1 MKYFTIARLSQFT
14 NWLVAAL
21 LLVPSSVW
29 AQAPADYYDL
39 VEGKSNKE
47 LKTALYTIIKEG
59 TRLSYGSGSGGTW
72 SGFEKS
78 DLHPEGYVWDMYSLN
93 KRYFPGNAAAPGG
106 MNIEHSVAKS
116 WWGGTKND
124 AYKDLY
130 HLNPSD
136 IDANSRRSNYPLG
149 IVSNPSWE
157 NGSIKVGNNTFGAE
171 YSGSAFEPLDEYKGD
186 FARAYLYMF
195 TCYENLSWTG
205 TQAPTMIVKGETWP
219 MLKPWAKDLLVQWT
233 RQDPVSSKEINRAE
247 EIYKLQKNRNPY
259 IDYPELVEYLWGN
272 MVGQAFSLNTTAP
285 AITSPSYNSTI
296 TLPEVHWT
304 SSSQIMMEVKGRNL
318 EGGNINIA
326 ITGQAAAKFTVTPQ
340 SLTADEV
347 NNGVQVQVTYNPI
360 IAGSDAVTLTISGA
374 NLERDVVV
382 TLSGSA
388 TDNFSALPAT
398 EIKSTSFVANWTPS
412 SLALD
417 YEVALYEKVVEVG
430 NGLTV
435 LADEDFSV
443 FPQGWDSDG
452 YTEVS
457 GGVIRLGSG
466 SNPGSITSPVF
477 DLTSPSIL
485 TIKAK
490 RYSSDS
496 DARIFVE
503 VDGDLVGEFLTGSSE
518 ETFELEIPQQT
529 KESIIEI
536 YALKNKRVY
545 INELK
550 IETGGDKVTYPM
562 VEGYPRRT
570 GIATNVLISDLNP
583 ETTYYYTVTTIAAES
598 VTSSP
603 MTVTTQTATSTPSD
617 IISQI
622 KVWAGNGQIFAE
634 SVPQGAT
641 INVYDL
647 TGVIVKQRIDC
658 APFEQINLSRKGLYI
673 VEIKS
678 NEGRKVTKVTL

>member
-1 MKYFTIARLSQFT
+1 M

-21 LLVPSSVW
+21 LLGPSSLW

-59 TRLSYGSGSGGTW
+59 TRLSYGSGSGATW

-93 KRYFPGNAAAPGG
+93 KRYFPGSGKAPGG

-116 WWGGTKND
+116 WWGGTNND

-149 IVSNPSWE
+149 IVSNPSWD
-157 NGSIKVGNNTFGAE
+157 NGAIKVGKNSFGTE
-171 YSGSAFEPLDEYKGD
+171 YSDNAFEPLDEYKGD

-195 TCYENLSWTG
+195 TCYENYSWTG

-219 MLKPWAKDLLVQWT
+219 MLRPWAKDLLVQWT
-233 RQDPVSSKEINRAE
+233 RQDPVSEKEINRAE

-259 IDYPELVEYLWGN
+259 IDYPELIEYLWGN
-272 MVGQAFSLNTTAP
+272 MVGQPFTLNSSAP
-285 AITSPSYNSTI
+285 AITSPTYNSTI
-296 TLPEVHWT
+296 SMPEVHWT
-304 SSSQIMMEVKGRNL
+304 STSQIMMEIKGRNL
-318 EGGNINIA
+318 EGGNINISV
-326 ITGQAAAKFTVTPQ
+326 TGEAAARFIVTPQ
-340 SLTADEV
+340 TLTADQV
-347 NNGVQVQVTYNPI
+347 NSGVQIQVIYTPI
-360 IAGSDAVTLTISGA
+360 IAGSESVTLTISGA
-374 NLERDVVV
+374 NIERDVVV
-382 TLSGSA
+382 TLIGSA

-398 EIKSTSFVANWTPS
+398 EVKSTSFVANWTPS
-412 SLALD
+412 SLATD
-417 YEVALYEKVVEVG
+417 YEVSLYKKVVEVG

-435 LADEDFSV
+435 LADEDFSS
-443 FPQGWDSDG
+443 FPQGWEESG
-452 YTEVS
+452 YTEVKD
-457 GGVIRLGSG
+457 GMIRLASG
-466 SNPGSITSPVF
+466 SNPGILTSPIY
-477 DLTSPSIL
+477 DLTSPSVI

-490 RYSSDS
+490 KYGSDS
-496 DARIFVE
+496 DARIFVD
-503 VDGDLVGEFLTGSSE
+503 VDGELVGEFLTGSAE
-518 ETFELEIPQQT
+518 ETFVLEIPSQT
-529 KESIIEI
+529 KESTIEI
-536 YALKNKRVY
+536 YAAKNKRVY

-562 VEGYPRRT
+562 VEGYPRRAGKT
-570 GIATNVLISDLNP
+570 TNMLISDLDA
-583 ETTYYYTVTTIAAES
+583 ETIYYYTVTTVAADP
-598 VTSSP
+598 VISSP

-617 IISQI
+617 VISQI

-634 SVPQGAT
+634 ALPQGST
-641 INVYDL
+641 ISIYDL

-658 APFEQINLSRKGLYI
+658 APFEQITLSRKGLYI
-673 VEIKS
+673 VEVKS
-678 NEGRKVTKVTL
+678 NEGRKVAKVTL